1 VETKVVVRNLVGDK
15 GNVLSAKGDDPS
27 DAFPANTAG
36 RQAWERHPT
45 AGIALFF
52 SLLSLVATYPLVGHL
67 TDAIPGPPWDNF
79 NWLFDVWWFKEA
91 IFVRGTSPLFQPEIF
106 YPTGY
111 AFGTS
116 DAVWANKLL
125 AIPFLLWGG
134 DVLAYNLTVLGSF
147 VLSGLG
153 AYLLVY
159 LLTGRKGPALLAGTI
174 FALTPFRT
182 ATVAAGW
189 LPTFPTQWL
198 AFTLVALELTLR
210 RRRLRHGLL
219 AGLFLALHALTSWY
233 YTFLAVIFVP
243 LYLLL
248 RCRRASRKLLS
259 AAWRPL
265 ALGTAVT
272 GLLVTPAFWIT
283 LQADSGGH
291 LAWSLFDVE
300 LWAASLSDFFV
311 PSIYHSLWG
320 RMTLLWHGPVPAYPW
335 YTPGMLYLGWIPLVL
350 AGWALWRH
358 RRHRILW
365 GGWAVTGALLA
376 LGTTLHWAGE
386 RVYLQGPPQIQYYL
400 YRLLFTLSRIAP
412 HPLEAPR
419 RLFYAIP
426 HGFFIPLPALLAHMF
441 VPFMASIRWWVR
453 FGLVTVLGIS
463 VLAGLGWAGLQRRYP
478 RLRRGSVTALLLL
491 GVVIEFAAFPF
502 TAGLS
507 RVAPQ
512 PVDRW
517 LAAQPGQG
525 AVIQFPLIKSKN
537 GPALYS
543 YVFHRK
549 PLAYGFGSFYPPA
562 WQGAEKKLA
571 GFPDDA
577 SLTIL
582 RQWGVRYVI
591 VSPSLYDAGWADRPN
606 DTWDDIQPK
615 LKEQPVLHFVGKY
628 PEESLRLGD
637 KVTSHVR
644 GTRLPFDQGD
654 VLVYELQP

>member
-1 VETKVVVRNLVGDK
+1 MSARGDSSQTGFPTKVARKTG
-15 GNVLSAKGDDPS
+15 GRS
-27 DAFPANTAG
+27 TAAAVTIFYG
-36 RQAWERHPT
+36 
-45 AGIALFF
+45 LM
-52 SLLSLVATYPLVGHL
+52 SLIATYPLVSHL

-91 IFVRGTSPLFQPEIF
+91 IFVRGSSPLFQPNIF
-106 YPTGY
+106 YPIGY

-125 AIPFLLWGG
+125 SLPFLLWGG
-134 DVLAYNLTVLGSF
+134 DVLAYNLIVLGSF

-153 AYLLVY
+153 GYLLVY
-159 LLTGRKGPALLAGTI
+159 LLVRRKGPALLAGAI
-174 FALTPFRT
+174 FALSPFRT

-198 AFTLVALELTLR
+198 AFTLVALELTVR

-233 YTFLAVIFVP
+233 YTFLAAIFVP

-248 RCRRASRKLLS
+248 RCRRAPRDLLRPIWRQLLL
-259 AAWRPL
+259 AA
-265 ALGTAVT
+265 TVT
-272 GLLVTPAFWIT
+272 GLLVAPALWIT
-283 LQADSGGH
+283 LRADSGGL

-311 PSIYHSLWG
+311 PSIYHPLWG
-320 RMTLLWHGPVPAYPW
+320 KLTLLWHGPVPAYPW
-335 YTPGMLYLGWIPLVL
+335 YTPGMLYLGWIPLAL
-350 AGWALWRH
+350 ALWALWH
-358 RRHRILW
+358 RRDHRLLW
-365 GGWAVTGALLA
+365 GGWALAGALLA

-386 RVYLQGPPQIQYYL
+386 RVYLQGPSQIQYYL
-400 YRLLFTLSRIAP
+400 YRLLFALDRFAL

-426 HGFFIPLPALLAHMF
+426 NGFFIPLPALLAHMF

-453 FGLVTVLGIS
+453 FGLVTVLGVA
-463 VLAGLGWAGLQRRYP
+463 VLAGLGLDDLQRRYS
-478 RLRRGSVTALLLL
+478 RLMRRNAVTALLLL
-491 GVVIEFAAFPF
+491 GIVVEFAAFPF

-517 LAAQPGQG
+517 LAAQAGKG

-537 GPALYS
+537 GPALYA

-562 WQGAEKKLA
+562 WQAAEERLA
-571 GFPDDA
+571 DFPDDA
-577 SLTIL
+577 SLAIL
-582 RQWGVRYVI
+582 RQWDVRYVI
-591 VSPSLYDAGWADRPN
+591 VSPSLYDAGWADRPQ
-606 DTWDDIQPK
+606 DTWDDVQHR
-615 LKEQPVLHFVGKY
+615 LNGQQALRLAGKF

-637 KVTSHVR
+637 KVTPYVR